1 MILTFDSKLTKRYGI
16 NIAVIYSV
24 FIDYIT
30 SCTNKDFLFSTNGK
44 TYTKNRFLIFPKFVN
59 LCLKQPFIRR

>member
-1 MILTFDSKLTKRYGI
+1 MILTFDSRLAKRYGI

-30 SCTNKDFLFSTNGK
+30 LCINEDFMFSTNGK
-44 TYTKNRFLIFPKFVN
+44 NIYKNTNFLYFQS
-59 LCLKQPFIRR
+59 L

>member
-1 MILTFDSKLTKRYGI
+1 MILTFDSRLAKRYGI

-30 SCTNKDFLFSTNGK
+30 LCINEDFMFSTNGK
-44 TYTKNRFLIFPKFVN
+44 NIYKNTNYLFCLYRLYNFVY
-59 LCLKQPFIRR
+59 K

>member
-1 MILTFDSKLTKRYGI
+1 MILTFDSRLAKRYGI

-30 SCTNKDFLFSTNGK
+30 LCTNEDFMFSTNGK
-44 TYTKNRFLIFPKFVN
+44 NIYKNANFLYFQS
-59 LCLKQPFIRR
+59 L